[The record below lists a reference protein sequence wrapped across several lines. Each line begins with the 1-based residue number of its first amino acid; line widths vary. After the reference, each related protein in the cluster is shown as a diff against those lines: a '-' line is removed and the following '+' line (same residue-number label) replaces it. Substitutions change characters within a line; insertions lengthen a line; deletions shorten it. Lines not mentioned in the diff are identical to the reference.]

1 MSDIVLDASMTMT
14 LFRDDEEEH
23 LVVPVLNALKD
34 GSAFVPGIWA
44 FEMANILATSVR
56 ARRFSRAEA
65 RRIAAGLTRLPI
77 TRDEGPADIASLSEL
92 AIGSDLSG
100 YGAAYLALAS
110 RLGLPLATNDRRL
123 ASAATASGVALL
135 T

>member
-1 MSDIVLDASMTMT
+1 MGDIVLDASTTMT

-23 LVVPVLNALKD
+23 LVVPVLNSLRG

-44 FEMANILATSVR
+44 FEMANLLAKSVR

-77 TRDEGPADIASLSEL
+77 TRDEAPVDIASLSEL
-92 AIGSDLSG
+92 AIGGDLSG
-100 YGAAYLALAS
+100 YDAAYLSLAS

-123 ASAATASGVALL
+123 ARAATASGVVLL
-135 T
+135 A